1 MSGKETVEFAR
12 EAMLVQLQLQLESLM
27 SIAKNCRDT
36 VHRLRGML
44 PPAASPAAK
53 PLSGGPGLLTE
64 RVLEEM
70 PADLR
75 PKLTVVAQ
83 GGGVVTVR
91 AWWLEAPNWA
101 RVDAAVKALG
111 GKWVREGKLSRW
123 EVPVP
128 AGEEAEAR

>member
-44 PPAASPAAK
+44 PPAASPEAS
-53 PLSGGPGLLTE
+53 PSRGRPRLVTDQ
-64 RVLEEM
+64 VLEGM
-70 PADLR
+70 PAAIR
-75 PKLTVVAQ
+75 PMLTAVLTSPGTVA
-83 GGGVVTVR
+83 VT
-91 AWWLEAPNWA
+91 APWLNPEEY
-101 RVDAAVKALG
+101 AAVCEVVLAMG
-111 GKWVREGKLSRW
+111 GSRIVAGKLSRW

-128 AGEEAEAR
+128 ADAEAEAR